1 MHISN
6 EEYMEG
12 DQTILRIQKIAKES
26 QREAS
31 KKDPKML
38 KKIRGNSPRYMHKVG
53 FTVQCSVLNM
63 ESSLP
68 PRNF

>member
-1 MHISN
+1 
-6 EEYMEG
+6 MEG
-12 DQTILRIQKIAKES
+12 DQTTLRIQKIAKES

-31 KKDPKML
+31 KKDPKSV

-53 FTVQCSVLNM
+53 LTFHCSVHNM

-68 PRNF
+68 DTSQTYL

>member
-1 MHISN
+1 
-6 EEYMEG
+6 MEG
-12 DQTILRIQKIAKES
+12 DQTILRIQKIAKET

-31 KKDPKML
+31 KKDPKRML

-68 PRNF
+68 PRKF

>member
-12 DQTILRIQKIAKES
+12 DQNILRIQKIAKES

-31 KKDPKML
+31 KKDPKSVKEKEREL
-38 KKIRGNSPRYMHKVG
+38 PKVHAQG
-53 FTVQCSVLNM
+53 RIYI
-63 ESSLP
+63 SL
-68 PRNF
+68 

>member
-12 DQTILRIQKIAKES
+12 DQTIERIQKIAKES

-31 KKDPKML
+31 KKDPK
-38 KKIRGNSPRYMHKVG
+38 
-53 FTVQCSVLNM
+53 SVKENKR
-63 ESSLP
+63 ELP
-68 PRNF
+68 NVHAQGRIYILM

>member
-12 DQTILRIQKIAKES
+12 DKTILRIQKIAKES

-31 KKDPKML
+31 KKDQKVFKTNKRELPKVHAQSRIYIAM
-38 KKIRGNSPRYMHKVG
+38 
-53 FTVQCSVLNM
+53 
-63 ESSLP
+63 
-68 PRNF
+68 